1 MNSGSFIS
9 MSLVVVLGV
18 GFLEDEVGLRA
29 LLRPLAGLVDEG
41 ATTLDTESVEV
52 VVVVVVGF
60 LDLVDLVT
68 LGSSSSST
76 VFSKVTAGELTET
89 LVRLF
94 DDDVDVV
101 A

>member
-9 MSLVVVLGV
+9 MSLVVV

-52 VVVVVVGF
+52 VVGF
-60 LDLVDLVT
+60 FDPADLVDLVI

-94 DDDVDVV
+94 DDEVDVV

>member
-1 MNSGSFIS
+1 

-41 ATTLDTESVEV
+41 ATTLDTESFEA
-52 VVVVVVGF
+52 VVGF
-60 LDLVDLVT
+60 LDLVDLVI

-94 DDDVDVV
+94 DDEVDVV